1 MNLML
6 IPDAVETLVLPK
18 DDARIAHICGVLGM
32 KAGDSFDV
40 GAVNGPRGKARIVS
54 VGDSGME
61 LALSWGGLPKRPLG
75 VSLIVGLS
83 RPQTMRK
90 VLREAPALGIA
101 EIHVAKCLRGE
112 PAYAASS
119 LWTSSEWSDLLHLG
133 TEQAFSTFVPK
144 LEHHASLAEALDAVT
159 DAEVVALDNYEA
171 TVPLAGWKP
180 SGKKTVLCVGPER
193 GWHGPERDVL
203 RSRGCLLA
211 HLGPRVLRTETA
223 MIAGVSLLAA
233 LSGEW
238 DFLDDP
244 VLTGVG

>member
-6 IPDAVETLVLPK
+6 IPDAADQLVLKKGDP
-18 DDARIAHICGVLGM
+18 RIAHICGVLGM
-32 KAGDSFDV
+32 KEGDRFDV
-40 GAVNGPRGKARIVS
+40 GAVNGPRGKASIVS
-54 VGDSGME
+54 VGEQGME
-61 LALSWGGLPKRPLG
+61 LKLTWGALPRKPLG

-101 EIHVAKCLRGE
+101 EIHVSKCQRGE

-119 LWTSSEWSDLLHLG
+119 LWTSSEWSELLHLG

-144 LEHHASLAEALDAVT
+144 LTHQESLADALDAVSGA
-159 DAEVVALDNYEA
+159 DVVALDNYEA
-171 TVPLAGWKP
+171 TVPLAKWKP
-180 SGKKTVLCVGPER
+180 SERKTALCIGPER
-193 GWHGPERDVL
+193 GWHGPERDEL
-203 RSRGCLLA
+203 RSHGCVLA

-233 LSGEW
+233 LRGEW
-238 DFLDDP
+238 DSLAEDTAF
-244 VLTGVG
+244 